1 MIIGDFSVSRPSA
14 PLAPADSDLIQPEFW
29 AIPQDGDPFV
39 IAEVGDFDI
48 AGIAGSRGAVSIEVP
63 TKTVI
68 HDLLVANTVDMGAD
82 LEIEIRLFGG
92 QARSLRGFLSSSEA
106 DEVAEGGTRTFSGS
120 LMAQRLYE
128 ARLDPN
134 PTDPKSEWHFAGKNA
149 GQIVLTLMQHAK
161 ARGAVTDIDTS
172 TFNTAND
179 SNGRAWAAN
188 TTITLPPGQYLMG
201 ELLEEFEE
209 MGLCEWEVTGFREL
223 KLFVPGTRGTD
234 RTIGQS
240 GSLGQGQF
248 GTAPFGT
255 APFGGV
261 AEIPNS
267 ALAVL
272 HRGRDIVDAPRS
284 YDVRESIT
292 NLLVAGK
299 EGLYQTANDPSA
311 EARRGRRIEGFA
323 SAGQID
329 NAAALTGYAQNRLA
343 ALTPPSMELTH
354 GLVCNG
360 NGGPVPFLDINL
372 GDWIWSDTGRGAGPE
387 RLRVQQVSI
396 SRRSGELQ
404 AQAVVGTLS
413 MSAVVAL
420 NRRLARLER
429 GTTVVGTTEA
439 DPAAGGADV
448 TPPAAPTGL
457 VATSMAYQDTP
468 TGETLAMVT
477 VGWEPVTTDA
487 RADLSP
493 RAQAAQLILDRVES
507 GAGVL
512 DDWTWHGC
520 PQLVADHNDAL
531 IAEFAADGNTG
542 DLADVSQ
549 STLSQW
555 LQDYITE
562 AEAAISDPVVTD
574 DVSGYRLRW
583 ANVGLGQI
591 GGLPSSDPFEGDVLA
606 YYEPQGSPTTATSL
620 TFGDPGAGR
629 DIRVQVAAFDR
640 SGNQSVWSNPLT
652 FTTALDNTPPPVTSA
667 PQAATWFRTM
677 DVYWDGLSVDG
688 VEMLT
693 AAPDFDHV
701 AVIVAQ
707 AASFVAPPMVGDPVA
722 FDPLLTGAQWV
733 ANLYG
738 AGTYNIANL
747 PVGVGWYVMFVA
759 VDRGGNVSGESAI
772 TGPITAQRLVQID
785 IGPDAIG
792 RAQIIDGEIVRA
804 KIEDLAVNSAKIEEV
819 QVGLLRAGT
828 MTATVTNSG
837 LFRTAS
843 TGNRIEFDSAGLRLF
858 RGTDVVGRWQTT
870 DASMLMTG
878 VFQTGLTGE
887 RLMMFTDGT
896 LRFYPVAGTNYSQ
909 ISNFGND
916 VVWRGPLDANGRSGR
931 FNVNVLG
938 CGMNFSAETEIPNN
952 LRSEVVCFDRRIRT
966 RAPFTSFEIDGRLST
981 PANDQRRIQFSQLN
995 SSGALITQS
1004 IVQYVMSTNSLGG
1017 GFSGQNAGIKFE
1029 GGQVL
1034 VCGDYQLNSFGPI
1047 RASDF
1052 TTPSSRVLKE
1062 NIVDLPAALG
1072 ARHIDIARQLR
1083 PVEFSYKVGV
1093 EGTRPRHIGMIVE
1106 EVADVAPQ
1114 LVVGLDKPVDR
1125 QALSPMGL
1133 ATLAVGAASDNADD
1147 IADLRRRLEALE
1159 SA

>member
-1 MIIGDFSVSRPSA
+1 MILGDFSVSRPSA

-63 TKTVI
+63 TRTVI
-68 HDLLVANTVDMGAD
+68 HDLLVANTVDADAD

-92 QARSLRGFLSSSEA
+92 QARSLRGFLTSSDA
-106 DEVAEGGTRTFSGS
+106 DEVAEGGSRRFNGV
-120 LMAQRLYE
+120 LMAQRMYETVLYP
-128 ARLDPN
+128 RTD
-134 PTDPKSEWHFAGKNA
+134 DPKGETHFAAKNA
-149 GQIVLTLMQHAK
+149 GQIVLTLVQIAK
-161 ARGAVTDIDTS
+161 ARGAIGDIDTS
-172 TFNTAND
+172 TFNTATD
-179 SNGRAWAAN
+179 SHGVPWSTN
-188 TTITLPPGQYLMG
+188 TTITLSPGSTYG

-209 MGLCEWEVTGFREL
+209 LGLCEWEVTGFREL

-234 RTIGQS
+234 RTVGQS
-240 GSLGQGQF
+240 GSLAQGTF
-248 GTAPFGT
+248 GTSAFGT
-255 APFGGV
+255 SPFGGV
-261 AEIPNS
+261 AEVANS
-267 ALAVL
+267 PLAVL
-272 HRGRDIVDAPRS
+272 HRGRDLVDAPRS
-284 YDVRESIT
+284 HDVRDSVT
-292 NLLVAGK
+292 TLLTAGK
-299 EGLYQTANDPSA
+299 EGLYHSETDPNA
-311 EARRGRRIEGFA
+311 QARRGRRIEGYA

-329 NAAALTGYAQNRLA
+329 NAAALVGFAQNKLA
-343 ALTPPSMELTH
+343 TLSPGAMELAH

-360 NGGPVPFLDINL
+360 AAAGPVPFLDINL
-372 GDWIWSDTGRGAGPE
+372 GDWIWSDTGRGGGPE

-413 MSAVVAL
+413 MSAIVAL

-439 DPAAGGADV
+439 DPGEAGADT

-457 VATSMAYQDTP
+457 VATSQAYQDTP
-468 TGETLAMVT
+468 TGETLAMVS
-477 VGWEPVTTDA
+477 VGWEAVTTNA
-487 RADLSP
+487 RDDLSP
-493 RAQAAQLILDRVES
+493 KAQAAQLILDRIES
-507 GAGVL
+507 GAGYTAG
-512 DDWTWHGC
+512 WTWTGE
-520 PQLVADHNDAL
+520 PALVTTYRAALVAEYGQD
-531 IAEFAADGNTG
+531 
-542 DLADVSQ
+542 
-549 STLSQW
+549 TLSRPQSQTW
-555 LQDYITE
+555 LQDYIDT

-574 DVSGYRLRW
+574 DVDGYRLRY
-583 ANVGLGQI
+583 AYVGLGQI
-591 GGLPSSDPFEGDVLA
+591 GGLPSSDPFLDDDVLA
-606 YYEPQGSPTTATSL
+606 YYEPQGSPTRQTSL
-620 TFGDPGAGR
+620 TFGGVGAGR

-667 PQAATWFRTM
+667 PQVSTWFRTM

-688 VEMLT
+688 VEMLV

-707 AASFVAPPMVGDPVA
+707 AASFTAPPMVGDPAA

-747 PVGVGWYVMFVA
+747 PVGVGWYAMFVA

-772 TGPITAQRLVQID
+772 TGPITAERLVQID

-792 RAQIIDGEIVRA
+792 RQQIIDLEVVRA
-804 KIEDLAVNSAKIEEV
+804 KIDDLAVNSQKVEEV
-819 QVGLLRAGT
+819 QVGLLTAGT

-837 LFRTAS
+837 LFRTAA
-843 TGNRIEFDSAGLRLF
+843 TGNRIEFDSSGLRLF
-858 RGTDVVGRWQTT
+858 QGSTVIGRWQTT

-916 VVWRGPLDANGRSGR
+916 VVWRGPLDGNGRSGR

-938 CGMNFSAETEIPNN
+938 CGMNFSNEQEIPNQLRAEVAVFDSRVVATAPN
-952 LRSEVVCFDRRIRT
+952 LFFRVNQ
-966 RAPFTSFEIDGRLST
+966 RLSPIPGFPGYRAAT
-981 PANDQRRIQFSQLN
+981 FAFTQTD
-995 SSGALITQS
+995 GIT
-1004 IVQYVMSTNSLGG
+1004 MLGG
-1017 GFSGQNAGIKFE
+1017 SAVHYRMGTSGSGGWSNNGAGLKFE
-1029 GGQVL
+1029 GNFVI
-1034 VCGDYQLNSFGPI
+1034 VTDETLNSFGQI
-1047 RASDF
+1047 KASVF
-1052 TTPSSRVLKE
+1052 APPSSRELKE
-1062 NIVDLPAALG
+1062 HIVDLCDAIGSRAV
-1072 ARHIDIARQLR
+1072 DIVRRLR
-1083 PVEFSYKVGV
+1083 PVEFQYRAGV
-1093 EGTRPRHIGMIVE
+1093 ELGQPRHAGLIVE
-1106 EVADVAPQ
+1106 EVTEVAPT
-1114 LVVGLDKPVDR
+1114 LVVGRDQPADQ
-1125 QALSPMGL
+1125 QALSVMGL

-1159 SA
+1159 SAA